1 MREISL
7 RKRQRTRRQN
17 RVMTDIASIALAGI
31 RSATTRFEASA
42 SRVAQNPHA
51 DLAAELVDQ
60 KLAEFAFKANVAV
73 LKTANEMTK
82 SLLDILV

>member
-1 MREISL
+1 MRRISVT
-7 RKRQRTRRQN
+7 KSQDEGDTVAPMN
-17 RVMTDIASIALAGI
+17 DVSSIALSGI
-31 RSATTRFEASA
+31 RTATARFEGSA
-42 SRVAQNPHA
+42 SRVAQNPYA
-51 DLAAELVDQ
+51 DLPSELVDR